1 MINLDLILSKE
12 ELVMEKL
19 RDANI
24 PGAVVEFDPDEA
36 EMAGCF
42 IETALSEEDALESV
56 DYPDNLED

>member
-1 MINLDLILSKE
+1 MIDSDMELSKE

-19 RDANI
+19 RDANT

-42 IETALSEEDALESV
+42 VETALSEEDALDSV
-56 DYPDNLED
+56 DYPDTLED